1 MAYDKMNEYIDTIF
15 QVYMMVVK
23 MTPGKNNTK
32 LKCISLVIYNY
43 LIKLAKDNE
52 FDLSKLES
60 APNSENLH
68 INLVPFFEYIAHNNI
83 ELYDFSK
90 IEETDMDVSNSGDIE
105 RFVLSHIYYLTQ

>member
-68 INLVPFFEYIAHNNI
+68 INLVPFSFLLIIDVGKY
-83 ELYDFSK
+83 LYQ
-90 IEETDMDVSNSGDIE
+90 
-105 RFVLSHIYYLTQ
+105 LTLNQIQDQL